1 MQRGEDVW
9 EVRGDTMIRGIK
21 VKHVGNFNKTEK
33 FLYEMR
39 KQKYFKVLDGVAQEG
54 VEALRY
60 ATPVDTGETAN
71 SWRYELEYDE
81 HTYRIVY
88 HNDNVQGRANIAILL
103 QYGHATGGGGYVQG
117 IDYINPALRP
127 VFQHIADAAWKVV
140 TSS

>member
-1 MQRGEDVW
+1 M
-9 EVRGDTMIRGIK
+9 IK
-21 VKHVGNFNKTEK
+21 VKHKGNFNHLEK

-71 SWRYELEYDE
+71 SWRYELEYGKDF
-81 HTYRIVY
+81 YRIVY
-88 HNDNVQGRANIAILL
+88 HNDNIENGYNVAVLL
-103 QYGHATGGGGYVQG
+103 QYGHATGGGGWVQG
-117 IDYINPALRP
+117 LDYINPALQP

>member
-1 MQRGEDVW
+1 M
-9 EVRGDTMIRGIK
+9 IK
-21 VKHVGNFNKTEK
+21 VKHKGNFNHLEK

-39 KQKYFKVLDGVAQEG
+39 KHKYFKVLDSVAQEG

-71 SWRYELEYDE
+71 SWRYELEYGKDF
-81 HTYRIVY
+81 YRIVY
-88 HNDNVQGRANIAILL
+88 HNDNIENGVNVAILL

-117 IDYINPALRP
+117 TNYINEALKP
-127 VFQHIADAAWKVV
+127 VFEHIADAAWKVV

>member
-1 MQRGEDVW
+1 M
-9 EVRGDTMIRGIK
+9 IK
-21 VKHVGNFNKTEK
+21 VKHKGNFNHLEK

-71 SWRYELEYDE
+71 SWRYELEYDKN
-81 HTYRIVY
+81 YYKIVY
-88 HNDNVQGRANIAILL
+88 HNDNIQNGYNVAVLL
-103 QYGHATGGGGYVQG
+103 QYGHGVHGGGWVPG
-117 IDYINPALRP
+117 IDYINPALQP